1 MICILSEF
9 GADPID
15 RCIATALRVIA
26 IVALASQPAES
37 LSTDVSWMLSYAGR
51 STNSLIWD
59 QRTGRVVKESLPR
72 SLSGSEL
79 NGLRGPPNPIFVVGS
94 TLSASACVGH
104 SCPDKGFFW
113 IDTSSGSALGASVTL
128 WGCDGGAEVGLRCE
142 LLLGSRRFKSFQ
154 NIPAS
159 GKQALMEWIDE
170 QDIRVKVVKFI
181 DAANKATSLN
191 PAEFQ
196 PVERFHPPL
205 TGPSFD
211 CRTAHSQIEATICA
225 NVQLAT
231 LDLEM
236 SDLYRG
242 IYKSYDTVGD
252 REQLRDLQRLWLAHR
267 EGACP
272 DEPDQIQ
279 CLEAEY
285 RRQHHVLENWV
296 PSREIPKK

>member
-1 MICILSEF
+1 
-9 GADPID
+9 
-15 RCIATALRVIA
+15 VISV
-26 IVALASQPAES
+26 VALASQSAEAF
-37 LSTDVSWMLSYAGR
+37 STDASWMLSYAGR

-59 QRTGRVVKESLPR
+59 QRTNGVVQESLPP
-72 SLSGSEL
+72 SLSGAVL
-79 NGLRGPPNPIFVVGS
+79 NGLAGPPNPIFVVGS

-113 IDTSSGSALGASVTL
+113 IDTASGSAFGASVSL

-154 NIPAS
+154 NIPAT
-159 GKQALMEWIDE
+159 GKQALMKWINE
-170 QDIRVKVVKFI
+170 QDIRVKVVQFI
-181 DAANKATSLN
+181 DATNKTTSLN
-191 PAEFQ
+191 PRKFQ
-196 PVERFHPPL
+196 PVEHFHPPL

-211 CRTAHSQIEATICA
+211 CRTAHSQIEATICG
-225 NVQLAT
+225 NKQLAA

-236 SDLYRG
+236 AALYQRMHV
-242 IYKSYDTVGD
+242 SYDTVGD

-267 EGACP
+267 PGACP
-272 DEPDQIQ
+272 DEPNRIK

-285 RRQHHVLENWV
+285 RRQHDVLENWV